1 MNNGSFNQDSELV
14 TAIQNGGSAADRAIE
29 VLYRRYRNEVLTKVK
44 TMIRFRKGQ
53 QEDAKDL
60 VQDAYLVLLDKIRSE
75 DYQQGSLKN
84 FWVGIV
90 YGLFRNKN
98 KRDHRTTLVD
108 ENSVLDGE
116 DLNTPE
122 VSLETKERM
131 ELFENLLNQIG
142 DRCKK
147 VMKLSIAGYSMKEIA
162 TQMDLVSE
170 GMARKIKYTCKKKL
184 VELVQKMNLDI

>member
-14 TAIQNGGSAADRAIE
+14 TAIQNGGTAAERAIDI
-29 VLYRRYRNEVLTKVK
+29 LYRSYRNDVLTKVK
-44 TMIRFRKGQ
+44 TMIRFRRGQ

-60 VQDAYLVLLDKIRSE
+60 VQDAYLILLDKICSD
-75 DYQQGSLKN
+75 DYQKGSIQN

-98 KRDHRTTLVD
+98 KRDHRMTLVD
-108 ENSVLDGE
+108 ENSVLDSA

-122 VSLETKERM
+122 FSLETKERM
-131 ELFENLLNQIG
+131 EYFDQLLNQVG
-142 DRCKK
+142 ERCKE
-147 VMKLSIAGYSMKEIA
+147 VMKLSMAGYSMIEIS
-162 TQMDLVSE
+162 TKMNLVSE

-184 VELVQKMNLDI
+184 VELVKKMNLDI